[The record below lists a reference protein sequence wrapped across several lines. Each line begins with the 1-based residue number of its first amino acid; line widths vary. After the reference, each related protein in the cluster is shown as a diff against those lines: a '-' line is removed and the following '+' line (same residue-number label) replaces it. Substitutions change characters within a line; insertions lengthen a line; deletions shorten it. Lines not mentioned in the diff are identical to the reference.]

1 MLKLIGKV
9 AKEIIIQSRRNT
21 LKQGNVDVV
30 LSENPM
36 DMRTSTTNI
45 LRQLC
50 GRNPLLPHY
59 LLNMLPDVH
68 KKAWNL
74 FNLPNIGFP
83 RPLNN
88 KLFHANTGVS

>member
-1 MLKLIGKV
+1 VLKFIGKV
-9 AKEIIIQSRRNT
+9 AEEVIIQRLGNT
-21 LKQGNVDVV
+21 LKQGNVNVF
-30 LSENPM
+30 LAENPM
-36 DMRTSTTNI
+36 DMRASTANV

-50 GRNPLLPHY
+50 GRNTLLPHY
-59 LLNMLPDVH
+59 LFDMLPDVH

-74 FNLPNIGFP
+74 FNLLNIGFP